1 MPYIDAIHW
10 CHMHLM
16 QPIGSAVGV
25 MQLTHLAGLAKR
37 AKCCTWPL
45 RTGQLSAKYVLSH
58 ASCVH
63 VDACLCFILKCC
75 FCPVAAAAAAA
86 AVVLLCTK
94 YSAITLAMVA
104 IVALKRHC
112 IQKAPISAL
121 NSRQCNQKYM
131 QL

>member
-37 AKCCTWPL
+37 AKCCTCPL

-58 ASCVH
+58 ASCVQ

-86 AVVLLCTK
+86 AAVVLLCSR

-121 NSRQCNQKYM
+121 NSRQCNQK
-131 QL
+131 